1 MVERVNGTIKN
12 ATIKTT
18 TYSNVEEMSKHL
30 FGFLAFYNFERR
42 HSSLKKELKV
52 KTPFDAAVEWYI
64 IKPEIFNETPDIF
77 KAKAYKII
85 GTTSPQTR
93 QVMKHYSGLVL

>member
-12 ATIKTT
+12 ATVKCT
-18 TYSNVEEMSKHL
+18 TYSCLEEMTKHL
-30 FGFLAFYNFERR
+30 FGFLIFYNFERR

-52 KTPFDAAVEWYI
+52 KTPFDAAVEWYRV
-64 IKPEIFNETPDIF
+64 KPEIFNETPDMF

-85 GTTSPQTR
+85 GTTSPN
-93 QVMKHYSGLVL
+93 